1 MKTIIV
7 TLALAFTTLTFAQ
20 KREMNREKATP
31 EKQTEMQLKKM
42 TSDLTLTTDQ
52 QEKIK
57 PILLEQAQKRAE
69 KKEAFKDHKESGE
82 KLSKDERTAIRE
94 KMMSEKNAMKEKLST
109 ILSTEQMEKWEND
122 KMEKREKV
130 KERIKDKKANK
141 STE

>member
-1 MKTIIV
+1 MKIIIV

-20 KREMNREKATP
+20 EREMKREKATP

-42 TSDLTLTTDQ
+42 TTDLSLTADQ

-69 KKEAFKDHKESGE
+69 KKEVFKDHKESGE
-82 KLSKDERTAIRE
+82 KLSKEERTAIRE
-94 KMMSEKNAMKEKLST
+94 KMMSEKEAMKDQLSN
-109 ILSTEQMEKWEND
+109 ILSAEQMEKWENN
-122 KMEKREKV
+122 KVEKREKI
-130 KERIKDKKANK
+130 KERIKDKKTNK

>member
-20 KREMNREKATP
+20 NREMKREKATP

-42 TSDLTLTTDQ
+42 TTDLSLTADQ

-69 KKEAFKDHKESGE
+69 KKEVSKDHKESGE
-82 KLSKDERTAIRE
+82 KLSKEERA
-94 KMMSEKNAMKEKLST
+94 AMKENMKSEKEAMKVQLSN
-109 ILSTEQMEKWEND
+109 ILSAEQMEKWENN

-130 KERIKDKKANK
+130 KEKVKDKKANK

>member
-20 KREMNREKATP
+20 KRDMNREKATP
-31 EKQTEMQLKKM
+31 EKQTEIQLKKM
-42 TSDLTLTTDQ
+42 TTDLNLTSDQ

-57 PILLEQAQKRAE
+57 PILLEQAQKRE
-69 KKEAFKDHKESGE
+69 EHKIAFKDHKESGE
-82 KLSKDERTAIRE
+82 KLSKEERTAVRE
-94 KMMSEKNAMKEKLST
+94 KMKTEKEAMKEKFSN
-109 ILSTEQMEKWEND
+109 ILSAEQMEKWENN